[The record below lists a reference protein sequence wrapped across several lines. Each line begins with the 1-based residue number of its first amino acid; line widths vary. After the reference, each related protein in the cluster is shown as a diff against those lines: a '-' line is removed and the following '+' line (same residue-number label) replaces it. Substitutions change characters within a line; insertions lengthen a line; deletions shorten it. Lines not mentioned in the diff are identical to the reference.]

1 MKCPRTGR
9 PLKTIK
15 VGRIAVDVSEECG
28 GVFFDHSELEQF
40 DQPHEV
46 RGEVLVDHLAQFEAV
61 ILAADHRLHCP
72 KCEIVV
78 MIRRFYPYSKPHSLK
93 HHSSKHVSSKHE
105 SSKHQGAMRIEIDEC
120 PHCRGIWLDGGEL
133 RRLQE
138 SFAAERKRVA
148 ICDQLTA
155 EVLKIPEVRKQQ
167 FDDTNSIR
175 RLQTVAEILYRLV
188 LKRFDS

>member
-1 MKCPRTGR
+1 MKCPRTGS

-15 VGRIAVDVSEECG
+15 VGKIAVDVSEECG
-28 GVFFDHSELEQF
+28 GVFFDNLELEQF
-40 DQPHEV
+40 DQAHEV
-46 RGEVLVDHLAQFEAV
+46 RGEVLVEHLSQFEAV
-61 ILAADHRLHCP
+61 ILAADHQLHCP
-72 KCEIVV
+72 KCENVV
-78 MIRRFYPYSKPHSLK
+78 MIRRFYPYSK
-93 HHSSKHVSSKHE
+93 HHSAKLQGSK
-105 SSKHQGAMRIEIDEC
+105 RIEIDEC

-133 RRLQE
+133 RLLQE
-138 SFAAERKRVA
+138 SFAAERERAA

-175 RLQTVAEILYRLV
+175 RLQTVADILYRLV